1 MAAAFRRLSWQVQI
15 GSIVVVVAILVI
27 AAFLALQQFQAG
39 EPIGTAAATETA
51 DVGGAAQFTP
61 PGDRPFGIAVI
72 GEGEVTVRPDRA
84 VIVLGVEARA
94 ETAAEAAA
102 STNEIAAAV
111 ITAVKLLGVAD
122 ADIQT
127 TALTLTPVY
136 ADQPPDARSE
146 LLPVEYV
153 SANTLSITVRE
164 LDRASEVVDAAL
176 AAGANTLRSIS
187 FTLSDEI
194 AAQQEQAAL
203 RLATLDAAR
212 KARAIAEALQGSVR
226 GLISLNEEFV
236 GVPQPLARVGAG
248 LALEAAAPGVP
259 VEPGELRVRAVVRA
273 SFVFE

>member
-15 GSIVVVVAILVI
+15 GSIVVAVAILVI

-84 VIVLGVEARA
+84 VIVVGVEARA
-94 ETAAEAAA
+94 ETAAAA
-102 STNEIAAAV
+102 SAGTSETTEAV
-111 ITAVKLLGVAD
+111 ITAVKDLGVAD

-136 ADQPPDARSE
+136 ADQPPAARSE
-146 LLPVEYV
+146 LLPVGYV
-153 SANTLSITVRE
+153 SANTLSITVQKLE
-164 LDRASEVVDAAL
+164 DASKVVDAAL

-187 FTLSDEI
+187 FTLSDDI
-194 AAQQEQAAL
+194 AAKHKRAAL
-203 RLATLDAAR
+203 QLATLDAAR

-226 GLISLNEEFV
+226 GLISLTEEFV
-236 GVPQPLARVGAG
+236 SAPQPLARVGAV

-273 SFVFE
+273 SFAYE